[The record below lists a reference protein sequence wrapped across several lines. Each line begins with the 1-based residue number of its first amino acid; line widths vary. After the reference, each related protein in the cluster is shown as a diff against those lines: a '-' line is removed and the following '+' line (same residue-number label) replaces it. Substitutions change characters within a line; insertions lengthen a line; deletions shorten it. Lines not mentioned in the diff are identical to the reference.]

1 MSDLRSLAD
10 TAAFFS
16 VSQPTLRRWID
27 SGCPVAEKGAS
38 GVAYKLDLH
47 AVAAWRADQRSA
59 EDTAALARA
68 ERDAQLRMELLGPDA
83 LTVQPEGEALTPKQR
98 ADALAA
104 EVARTRLAQMRREL
118 VNAEE
123 FRLLLSDLLAL
134 VKTRFRQA
142 PDMLA
147 AQMGL
152 TEPQIAVFAEFV
164 DEILND
170 TTDTA
175 ERFLSDGPEAAMA

>member
-1 MSDLRSLAD
+1 MTDLRSLAD

-16 VSQPTLRRWID
+16 VSQPTVRRWID

-47 AVAAWRADQRSA
+47 AVAAWRAEQRSA
-59 EDTAALARA
+59 EDTAALQRA

-83 LTVQPEGEALTPKQR
+83 LTVQPDGEALTPKQR

-123 FRLLLSDLLAL
+123 VQLQVSDVLAM
-134 VKTRFRQA
+134 VKTRIRQA

-147 AQMGL
+147 AQLGL
-152 TEPQIAVFAEFV
+152 SEPQIALLAEAL

-170 TTDTA
+170 ATDA
-175 ERFLSDGPEAAMA
+175 VERFLTDGPEAAMA